1 MYDIC
6 VYSLI
11 GTVFAMWSMV
21 LAMACASLLNDDA
34 FECSFQFFT
43 HKFGMCTSL
52 RTSLLKNCQFD
63 RSDENE
69 CSSVL
74 AKNIRKS
81 ARQEL
86 SIE

>member
-63 RSDENE
+63 GSDASE
-69 CSSVL
+69 CTSVL
-74 AKNIRKS
+74 AKNIEKS
-81 ARQEL
+81 AKQEL